1 MELIT
6 NTNGRTRTF
15 SASQINKIYN
25 CPRMWAYEYI
35 ADIKPPP
42 TYPMKKGTFIHAV
55 IETFNEEI
63 GGLNGRDERKL
74 ESDLKE
80 RILAIARRLWKDG
93 VVEEFEDEMKDNHQE
108 IRTQFFNYVET
119 TLKRF
124 RDIKRRTELTPE
136 EAWKISTPTANE
148 LPVLVTDSDGEWLFR
163 GAIDAVFEHH
173 PLWFGRTAL
182 IDYKTG
188 KSPFDTDTPMDVGY
202 SRQLDIYAW
211 LFYQAFGVV
220 PEVSGLHFMAE
231 PPESSTAFVFQE
243 MDPGTV
249 ESVHLMIQRVREMAA
264 SSELEDYER
273 NTDYQWCDFEKND
286 GTKIR
291 CDHWDYCLGDE
302 DPPEP
307 TDREFDGPERDPIEV
322 EIKNPLE
329 DDLTMCEASDP
340 VLAEHVESTLEES
353 LD

>member
-6 NTNGRTRTF
+6 DYNGQKRTF

-35 ADIKPPP
+35 ADLKPPP
-42 TYPMKKGTFIHAV
+42 NFPMKKGTYIHAV
-55 IETFNEEI
+55 IETFNQEHPP
-63 GGLNGRDERKL
+63 LNGRSEREL

-80 RILAIARRLWKDG
+80 RILEIARHCWKDG
-93 VVEEFEDEMKDNHQE
+93 IVEDFEEEMKENHQD
-108 IRTQFFNYVET
+108 IRSQFFNYVQT

-124 RDIKRRTELTPE
+124 RDVKRRTDLSGE
-136 EAWKISTPTANE
+136 EAWELAWPTANE
-148 LPVLVTDSDGEWLFR
+148 LPVLVTDSEGEWLFR
-163 GAIDAVFEHH
+163 GAIDAVFEQH
-173 PLWFGRTAL
+173 PLWFDRTAL
-182 IDYKTG
+182 VDYKTG
-188 KSPFDTDTPMDVGY
+188 KSPFDSDTPMDVGY

-220 PEVSGLHFMAE
+220 PEVSGLHFLAE
-231 PPESSTAFVFQE
+231 SPNSSTAFVFQE

-249 ESVHLMIQRVREMAA
+249 ESVHLMIQRVREMASA
-264 SSELEDYER
+264 TEVEEYPK
-273 NTDYQWCDFEKND
+273 NTDYKWCEFEKND

-302 DPPEP
+302 ERPEP
-307 TDREFDGPERDPIEV
+307 RKREFDGPDREPLEV

-329 DDLTMCEASDP
+329 DDLTMCEVSDP
-340 VLAEHVESTLEES
+340 VLTEQVKSTLDS
-353 LD
+353 AGN